1 MGANELA
8 EEIKH
13 RVPMRECAERYGFD
27 INRSGFIHCPFHN
40 EKTPSLKCY
49 DGTRGFSCYGCGE
62 YGSVID
68 FVQKLFGLN
77 FNQAVARMDADFDL
91 RLPIRQPLT
100 IRERR
105 EAAARDKA
113 WRDALA
119 AEQAAANAVETAYW
133 KALDNVRFIDRV
145 AHLYRPKSE
154 NEDISPAFIAAKTA
168 RTRAVEALEEAEIK
182 RTLYKRKRATKNTG
196 MDSGGL

>member
-8 EEIKH
+8 EEIKC
-13 RVPMRECAERYGFD
+13 RVPMRLCAERYGFQV
-27 INRSGFIHCPFHN
+27 NRSGFICCPFHH

-49 DGTRGFSCYGCGE
+49 DGTRGFSCYGCDE

-77 FNQAVARMDADFDL
+77 FRQAVARMDADFDL

-105 EAAARDKA
+105 EAAARERA
-113 WRDALA
+113 WRDAAA
-119 AEQAAANAVETAYW
+119 AEQAAADAAEAAYW
-133 KALDNVRFIDRV
+133 KAFDNIIFIDRV
-145 AHLYRPKSE
+145 AYLYRPKSK
-154 NEDISPAFIAAKTA
+154 NEDISPAFIAAKKA
-168 RTRAVEALEEAEIK
+168 RIRAVEALEEAEIK
-182 RTLYKRKRATKNTG
+182 RTLYERKRNTKDTR
-196 MDSGGL
+196 MDSRGL